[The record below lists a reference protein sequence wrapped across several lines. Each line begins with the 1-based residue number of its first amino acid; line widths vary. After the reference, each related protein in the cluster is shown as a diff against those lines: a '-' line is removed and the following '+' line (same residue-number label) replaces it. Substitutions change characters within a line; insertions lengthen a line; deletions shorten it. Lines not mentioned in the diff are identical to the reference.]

1 MWTSHKGENTGAF
14 REKKKK
20 TYRFALLPCR
30 KSDELVLRETLSA
43 FFELDT
49 NFTDFLR
56 KAHHR
61 ALLTRRTDLGVNQ
74 IPAPLAPNGTAHFS
88 LRWRVFIDAR
98 AQ

>member
-30 KSDELVLRETLSA
+30 KSDEVVFSNVKAAFSELYFDLTVL
-43 FFELDT
+43 
-49 NFTDFLR
+49 LR
-56 KAHHR
+56 KTHHR
-61 ALLTRRTDLGVNQ
+61 ALLTKCTDLGVNQ